1 MDYLNDWEFLK
12 KLFSYNVQEYW
23 AYFTCLDFTT
33 EKVLATIQGKIISGS
48 GNVTAKSPI
57 RRTASLTMIFDEQTG
72 KLISEKNLISVDKKI
87 SFSIGLTNPF
97 YGREDYEDYWAYG
110 EVITFKMGVYFI
122 TGCNATAAASGG
134 TVTVNLTDKMGKLNG
149 SPGGILPATVA
160 FHERLVFDAEGD
172 YSTEHPLIL
181 EIINECVNH
190 FGGEDFNNIL
200 VEDVPEMGRQ
210 VVTYNGDTPIWFNI
224 GIDNTASFPA
234 TSFQI
239 QSDRPAAWTNPNIGV
254 RKTKGEVIGYLE
266 TPLTWPG
273 ELIKKSG
280 SNVMQ
285 VLQDIANMLG
295 NYEFFYDVEGIFHFR
310 QIKNYDKTGDAPLLV
325 PPFQPDGANPNQPF
339 QDEFNQSFQEG
350 YIPKYSDDIYLTE
363 FATNEMI
370 ISPAFSP
377 KYDNI
382 KNDYI
387 CWGTKKDDDGNEI
400 AVRYHLAI
408 DRIPKD
414 TRVFNSTTG
423 AVVDWG
429 SNLCNKWIVAVRRH
443 SPNMDDDN
451 MILRYDFYRDPSRPN
466 HILTPATDPGW
477 FTVNAD
483 GYALPN
489 PQDAPNVGEK
499 YDPEIYCPALQDYF
513 PQYTSIQFNWR
524 EELYRSALM
533 NFGNSTTSNYA
544 ETNSSNYDAELIA
557 EWRLIYDPTS
567 ISGNDSFRKLWE
579 GTLTDN
585 TTTPP
590 TRPWSGYTVDTVIAP
605 QKLRYW
611 LDIISSDAPIGRYGI
626 DKIGR
631 RTYTNEN
638 TKINEVYP
646 EDIIDVV
653 FFEIPSSADDP
664 TGEKLYAKQQEY
676 MKVGQNF
683 CQLKADQMIMLTT
696 KNSFGTCY
704 EDVRQAFMEHTI
716 FNSGITLQIVPIW
729 YLDVNRVARFAN
741 ADLGVNGDYVIDT
754 ISWNLGT
761 GSPTMNIGLSE
772 ALVII

>member
-12 KLFSYNVQEYW
+12 KLFSYHVQEYW

-33 EKVLATIQGKIISGS
+33 EKVLATISGKIISGS
-48 GNVTAKSPI
+48 GNITAKSPV
-57 RRTASLTMIFDEQTG
+57 RRTASLNMIFDKQTG
-72 KLISEKNLISVDKKI
+72 KLISEKNLISIDKKI

-97 YGREDYEDYWAYG
+97 YGNPDYEDYWAYG
-110 EVITFKMGVYFI
+110 EIITFKMGVYFI
-122 TGCNATAAASGG
+122 TSCNATAAATGG
-134 TVTVNLTDKMGKLNG
+134 TVTVQLTDKMGKLNG

-160 FHERLVFDAEGD
+160 FHERLVFDANGD
-172 YSTEHPLIL
+172 YSVENPLIL

-190 FGGEDFNNIL
+190 FGGESFNNIII
-200 VEDVPEMGRQ
+200 EDVPKLGRQ
-210 VVTYNGDTPIWFNI
+210 VVIYNGDTPIWFNI
-224 GIDNTASFPA
+224 NVDNTASFPA

-239 QSDRPAAWTNPNIGV
+239 SSNKPTGVGWGPNVGV

-273 ELIKKSG
+273 ELVKKSG
-280 SNVMQ
+280 SNVVQ
-285 VLQDIANMLG
+285 VLQDIQSSLG
-295 NYEFFYDVEGIFHFR
+295 NYEFFYDVEGNFHFR
-310 QIKNYDKTGDAPLLV
+310 QIQNYDKTGDAPLLID
-325 PPFQPDGANPNQPF
+325 PFEPNAY
-339 QDEFNQSFQEG
+339 NQAVQNG
-350 YIPKYSDDIYLTE
+350 YIPKYSNNVYLTE
-363 FATNEMI
+363 FATNDMV

-387 CWGTKKDDDGNEI
+387 CWGTRKDDDGNEL

-408 DRIPKD
+408 DKIPKD
-414 TRVFNSTTG
+414 SRIFNSMNG
-423 AVVDWG
+423 SVIDWG
-429 SNLCNKWIVAVRRH
+429 ENLCNKWIVAVRRN
-443 SPNMDDDN
+443 SPDMDDDN
-451 MILRYDFYRDPSRPN
+451 MILRYDFYRDPNNSTRILNPTDNPN
-466 HILTPATDPGW
+466 W
-477 FTVNAD
+477 FVMKD
-483 GYALPN
+483 GYWTPKPLT
-489 PQDAPNVGEK
+489 APNVGEK

-513 PQYTSIQFNWR
+513 PGISSAQFDWR

-533 NFGNSTTSNYA
+533 NYGNSATGNYA

-557 EWRLIYDPTS
+557 EWRDIYDPTN
-567 ISGNDSFRKLWE
+567 ISGNDSFRELWE
-579 GTLTDN
+579 GYFTDQI
-585 TTTPP
+585 TGAK
-590 TRPWSGYTVDTVIAP
+590 PWTGYTPDTIIAP

-638 TKINEVYP
+638 SKINEVYP
-646 EDIIDVV
+646 EQVIDVV
-653 FFEIPSSADDP
+653 FFEIPSSAKDP
-664 TGEKLYAKQQEY
+664 DGKLLQKKQQEY
-676 MKVGQNF
+676 MGIGQNF
-683 CQLKADQMIMLTT
+683 CQLKADQMNMLTA

-716 FNSGITLQIVPIW
+716 FNSGITLQIIPIW

-741 ADLGVNGDYVIDT
+741 EDLDVNGDYLIDS
-754 ISWNLGT
+754 IGWNLGQ
-761 GSPTMNIGLSE
+761 GSPTMNITLSE